1 MGRSNSADA
10 RRDGGRHGPQGL
22 WKIAISVPA
31 ALAMLCACDEDPG
44 PAAPTPLIPA
54 GVENSWQEARKCR
67 TSHEHWLHSVRVV
80 VNPPAWLPYTT
91 WLPLD
96 PANLPFPVGS
106 VVVKP
111 EYDDQFCEN
120 LIGYTVMR
128 KEPAGYWPAANDWHW
143 QRLDAKRKVLEDG
156 KLAKSCASCHQSHC
170 DPPAGYDFTCT
181 PD

>member
-1 MGRSNSADA
+1 MFLMWQSIGFAGGPPSRRPWPPA
-10 RRDGGRHGPQGL
+10 RLPVL
-22 WKIAISVPA
+22 VA
-31 ALAMLCACDEDPG
+31 AAVALLGCNDDPG
-44 PAAPTPLIPA
+44 PPIPVPLVPL
-54 GVENSWQEARKCR
+54 GVESTWQEARKCR

-80 VNPPAWLPYTT
+80 VNPLAWKAYTS

-96 PANLPFPVGS
+96 PANTPFPVGS

-111 EYDDQFCEN
+111 EYDDQFCKN

-143 QRLDAKRKVLEDG
+143 QRLDANRKILEDG